1 MSTDSSATTPNDRSE
16 RAAGAA
22 GVTPSAE
29 TGAPTSRLRWAVLGP
44 GSIAR
49 RFAGQ
54 LPHSEHG
61 VLVGVG
67 SRDPE
72 RAREFAREFGIAE
85 DPGAVI
91 GTYEEVLASDAVDA
105 VYVSTVHTEHAHL
118 SIAALEAGKHVLC
131 EKPLAVNHGTA
142 MAVADVARR
151 SGRVL
156 LEAFMYRFHPQTV
169 QVLDLVREGA
179 IGELAHVDASFSFD
193 TGAREGR
200 LFDPQIAGGGILDV
214 GCYPLSFARLVAGAA
229 AGRIVAEPSS
239 LSAAGTVGPT
249 GVDEWASAELTFPGG
264 ATASLR
270 TGVRLADPQSATITG
285 SRGVIRLEDP
295 WTLGEDTVI
304 HLDVVGEEPREI
316 RVQRAYPYALE
327 ADALARAAAQ
337 GAGEVPELDLE
348 VSLGQA
354 RALDDW
360 REQIGLR
367 YPFEREDSAIPTV
380 SGAPLRMGGA
390 ALPDGTAMPYGEI
403 AGVGKRI
410 SRLVMGC
417 DNQPNLAHASA
428 LFDAF
433 VEAGGTTFDSAYIYG
448 GGHHEVQLGQ
458 WITNRGIRDDVVVIT
473 KGAHTPHCDPESL
486 SRQLLESLERQQT
499 DYADLYMMHRDNL
512 EVPVGEFVDVLN
524 EHLEAGRI
532 RAFGGSNWTPARV
545 DEANAYAASHGKQGF
560 SLLSNHFGLA
570 EALDVP
576 WAGCVHATDPESKA
590 WLAERKIPLFPWSSQ
605 ARGFFTGR
613 AAPEDRSDAELVRCY
628 YSDGNFERLERARTL
643 AREFGVPPTA
653 IALAYVL
660 AQPFPT
666 FPLFGPRSIAEMRSS
681 MEGLSVQLTPEQVA
695 WLDLREDVA

>member
-1 MSTDSSATTPNDRSE
+1 MSTDSSAPIHDDSSTERPASAAPNDT
-16 RAAGAA
+16 A
-22 GVTPSAE
+22 
-29 TGAPTSRLRWAVLGP
+29 RLRWAVLGP

-54 LPHSEHG
+54 LPHSELG
-61 VLVGVG
+61 VLVGAG

-72 RAREFAREFGIAE
+72 RAHEFAREFGIAE

-105 VYVSTVHTEHAHL
+105 VYVSTVHTEHARL

-131 EKPLAVNHGTA
+131 EKPLAANHGTA

-151 SGRVL
+151 TGRVL
-156 LEAFMYRFHPQTV
+156 LEAFMYRFHPQTL

-229 AGRIVAEPSS
+229 AGRTAVEPAS

-316 RVQRAYPYALE
+316 RVEHAHPYALE
-327 ADALARAAAQ
+327 ADALARAVS
-337 GAGEVPELDLE
+337 AGRSEVPELDLE

-380 SGAPLRMGGA
+380 SGAPLRVRE
-390 ALPDGTAMPYGEI
+390 DGEHPVMPYGEI
-403 AGVGKRI
+403 PGVGKRI

-458 WITNRGIRDDVVVIT
+458 WITNRGIREDVVVIT
-473 KGAHTPHCDPESL
+473 KGAHTPHCDPASL

-512 EVPVGEFVDVLN
+512 DIPVGEFVDVLN

-545 DEANAYAASHGKQGF
+545 DEANAYAAAHGRQGF
-560 SLLSNHFGLA
+560 SVLSNHFGLA

-576 WAGCVHATDPESKA
+576 WAGCVHATDPDSKA
-590 WLAERKIPLFPWSSQ
+590 WLEERKIPLFPWSSQ